1 MLYPYL
7 IIEMPGIVLP
17 FAALPFGLLVAW
29 FLLRNPKTILISTVL
44 LSSFVVYNAP
54 GLDPGELMYYGM
66 WLITVLLVLIP
77 QIYRAELRVETA
89 LDKLYILLL
98 FTMAIG
104 VFMGFFT
111 AASRAEIFI
120 EVLYFY
126 SGLVFYFAIRP
137 HLNSR
142 LFRTALLVSLLLIFL
157 YVVLRT
163 YTSYR
168 SAILSA
174 VAEWQLNFARGSG
187 NENFLLAGTIITAAA
202 LLYVQKLW
210 HKVALIVVLALSVGA
225 VIVTLTRSLWVVT
238 VLGLIIVAYYVGPAE
253 KKRLISYFTAAVA
266 VIAIVGLIYLDV
278 TLFILD
284 LLLFRFKS
292 FGAGLADLSVTDRI
306 YETQRV
312 WGKIRQNPITGW
324 GFGAEYLKYD
334 VIIRR
339 TSSYTSYVH
348 NGYLGMWF
356 KIGILGLLTIL
367 AYGVTLYRTA
377 LRIFRNTRSTVMRTI
392 CITIMAYL
400 PAAALMNNTSP
411 VVSTYEGMLLLILF
425 GSVVSWYSVTYPD
438 QSGAVPQNKS

>member
-1 MLYPYL
+1 
-7 IIEMPGIVLP
+7 MPGIVLP
-17 FAALPFGLLVAW
+17 FAALPFGLVAAW
-29 FLLRNPKTILISTVL
+29 FVLRNPKTILITTIL

-66 WLITVLLVLIP
+66 WLVTVLLVLIP
-77 QIYRAELRVETA
+77 QVYRAELRIQSS
-89 LDKLYILLL
+89 LDKLFILLL
-98 FTMAIG
+98 LTMATG
-104 VFMGFFT
+104 VVIGFFT
-111 AASRAEIFI
+111 APNRAEIFI

-126 SGLVFYFAIRP
+126 SGIVFYFAIRP
-137 HLNSR
+137 HLDNKA
-142 LFRTALLVSLLLIFL
+142 FRTALLISLLLIFL
-157 YVVLRT
+157 YVVFRT

-202 LLYVQKLW
+202 LLYVQKFW
-210 HKVALIVVLALSVGA
+210 HKVALIATLALSVGA

-253 KKRLISYFTAAVA
+253 KKRLFSYFVAAVA
-266 VIAIVGLIYLDV
+266 VIATVGLIYIDV

-284 LLLFRFKS
+284 LLLYRFKS
-292 FGAGLADLSVTDRI
+292 FGAGLADVSLADRI

-312 WGKIRQNPITGW
+312 WEKIMQNPITGW

-339 TSSYTSYVH
+339 TSSYTSYIH
-348 NGYLGMWF
+348 NGYLAMWF
-356 KIGILGLLTIL
+356 KIGILGLITII
-367 AYGVTLYRTA
+367 AYGVTLFRTA
-377 LRIFRNTRSTVMRTI
+377 LRIFRHTHSTVMRTV

-400 PAAALMNNTSP
+400 PAAALMNITSP
-411 VVSTYEGMLLLILF
+411 VLSTYEGILLLILF
-425 GSVVSWYSVTYPD
+425 GSVVSWYSSTYPD
-438 QSGAVPQNKS
+438 QAGIDPK